1 MKTTATLLQEFK
13 LLKEIKKPSTYQQSR
28 MQEIA
33 EEYKELH
40 GCPLCLMTETNY
52 ENLKIENR
60 ELRDQI
66 ADLRFKLSK
75 TALSLE

>member
-1 MKTTATLLQEFK
+1 MKNTATLLQEFK
-13 LLKEIKKPSTYQQSR
+13 LLKEIKKPNVYQQSR

-33 EEYKELH
+33 EQYKDLH
-40 GCPLCLMTETNY
+40 GCPLCLMTEVNY
-52 ENLKIENR
+52 ENLKLENR

-75 TALSLE
+75 AVLNLE